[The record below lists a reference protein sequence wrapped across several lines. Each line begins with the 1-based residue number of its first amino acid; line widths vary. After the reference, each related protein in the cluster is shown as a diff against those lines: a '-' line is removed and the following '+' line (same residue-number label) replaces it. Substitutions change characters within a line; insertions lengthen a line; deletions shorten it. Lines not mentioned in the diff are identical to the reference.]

1 MSKVVIPYNNDKSSK
16 REQVE
21 KMFDNISSKYDFLNH
36 FLSFGIDKL
45 WRRRTIKMLGRYKP
59 ETILDVATGTGDF
72 AISAL
77 RINPKKITGIDISE
91 GMLNVGRD
99 KIKTKGLE
107 NVIELMQADSE
118 DLPFNNEQFNAVTV
132 AFGVRNFQ
140 NLEKGLGEMHRV
152 LKPNGYVAILE
163 FSKPKYF
170 PVKQLYWFYSKQ
182 ILPFLGRIISK
193 DRSAYTYLPMS
204 VEAFPSGKEFAD
216 VLTKVGFSNVKVV
229 SLSFG
234 ISTIY
239 IAEK

>member
-21 KMFDNISSKYDFLNH
+21 KMFDNISSNYDFLNH

-45 WRRRTIKMLGRYKP
+45 WRRKTIKILGKYKP
-59 ETILDVATGTGDF
+59 DTILDVATGTGDF

-77 RINPKKITGIDISE
+77 RINPKEVTGIDISE
-91 GMLNVGRD
+91 GMLNVGKD

-107 NVIELMQADSE
+107 NRIKLLQADSE
-118 DLPFNNEQFNAVTV
+118 DLPFNSEHFDAITV

-140 NLEKGLGEMHRV
+140 NLKRGLGEMYRV
-152 LKPNGYVAILE
+152 LKPNGCTAILE
-163 FSKPKYF
+163 FSKPKCF
-170 PVKQLYWFYSKQ
+170 PVKQLYWFYSKY
-182 ILPFLGRIISK
+182 ILPFFGRIISRDK
-193 DRSAYTYLPMS
+193 SAYTYLPMS
-204 VEAFPSGKEFAD
+204 VEAFPSGKEFAN
-216 VLTKVGFSNVKVV
+216 VLTTVGFSKVKIIP
-229 SLSFG
+229 LSFG